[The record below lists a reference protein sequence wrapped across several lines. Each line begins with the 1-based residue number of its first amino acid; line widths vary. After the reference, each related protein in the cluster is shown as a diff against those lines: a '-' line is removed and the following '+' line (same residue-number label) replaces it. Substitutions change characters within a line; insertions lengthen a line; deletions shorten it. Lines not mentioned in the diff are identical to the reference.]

1 MVVNAC
7 SGLDMEPGMN
17 YNCHICF
24 IGEDAGKEPGLGF
37 LNRMICGWRHMIVW
51 QKSYWRR
58 RWLRLYR
65 SHMVKKW
72 KGRGNGGQA
81 RVFRPGQRR
90 RKKLTIR
97 TRERKKRIMRK
108 ILIAAA
114 GLAAYG
120 AVSGQGGFFTGLRE
134 MVQIRY
140 VEEQEAAPVDRTGNL
155 RTEPAADGGWQQ
167 REAPLEGRL
176 RKEGVTIIL
185 DKGSVSIFRMEE
197 HMETGSD

>member
-17 YNCHICF
+17 YNCHMCF
-24 IGEDAGKEPGLGF
+24 IGEDAGKEPELGF
-37 LNRMICGWRHMIVW
+37 LNRMICGWHHKIVW
-51 QKSYWRR
+51 WKSYWRR

-72 KGRGNGGQA
+72 KGRGNEGQG
-81 RVFRPGQRR
+81 RIPRPRQKM
-90 RKKLTIR
+90 RKNLTSR
-97 TRERKKRIMRK
+97 AEGRKRHIVRK
-108 ILIAAA
+108 ILAAA
-114 GLAAYG
+114 VGLAAYW
-120 AVSGQGGFFTGLRE
+120 AVSGQGGFFTELRE
-134 MVQIRY
+134 MVQIHY
-140 VEEQEAAPVDRTGNL
+140 VEEQEAAHADRTGNM
-155 RTEPAADGGWQQ
+155 RAEPSPDGNWPQ
-167 REAPLEGRL
+167 REAPLEGKN

>member
-1 MVVNAC
+1 MRDRHAF
-7 SGLDMEPGMN
+7 SGRDRG
-17 YNCHICF
+17 
-24 IGEDAGKEPGLGF
+24 GEKTHNQDKGE
-37 LNRMICGWRHMIVW
+37 
-51 QKSYWRR
+51 
-58 RWLRLYR
+58 
-65 SHMVKKW
+65 KK
-72 KGRGNGGQA
+72 
-81 RVFRPGQRR
+81 
-90 RKKLTIR
+90 THC
-97 TRERKKRIMRK
+97 EK

>member
-1 MVVNAC
+1 
-7 SGLDMEPGMN
+7 MEGQ
-17 YNCHICF
+17 
-24 IGEDAGKEPGLGF
+24 GEWGTGTRFQAGTEEE
-37 LNRMICGWRHMIVW
+37 
-51 QKSYWRR
+51 
-58 RWLRLYR
+58 
-65 SHMVKKW
+65 KKTHNQD
-72 KGRGNGGQA
+72 KG
-81 RVFRPGQRR
+81 
-90 RKKLTIR
+90 
-97 TRERKKRIMRK
+97 EKKRIMRK

-167 REAPLEGRL
+167 REAPLEGRR